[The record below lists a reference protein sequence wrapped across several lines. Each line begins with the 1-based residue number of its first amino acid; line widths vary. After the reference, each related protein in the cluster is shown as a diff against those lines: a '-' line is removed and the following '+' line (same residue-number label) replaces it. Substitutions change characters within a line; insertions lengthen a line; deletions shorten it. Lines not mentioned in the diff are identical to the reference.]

1 MHHALQVSQ
10 HTGEFRLKNIVYNYS
25 HYVNVVMASKY
36 SPSTYQV
43 IAPSPPYSPIQDKTP
58 QRSCYP
64 ERNSTQGGGD
74 TIMCPRE
81 AFRSRRESCLP
92 LLMPVFALLHR
103 EPAQGGLSDVPL
115 VVSGE
120 YKLFVNRIYMILW
133 TCWRCSRLLELLA

>member
-1 MHHALQVSQ
+1 
-10 HTGEFRLKNIVYNYS
+10 
-25 HYVNVVMASKY
+25 
-36 SPSTYQV
+36 
-43 IAPSPPYSPIQDKTP
+43 
-58 QRSCYP
+58 
-64 ERNSTQGGGD
+64 
-74 TIMCPRE
+74 MCPRE